1 MNSDDIHGKLMSLQ
15 EENQKL
21 KRNITSINDMERLIQ
36 ENRQMKMEIHK
47 LQMLQYA

>member
-21 KRNITSINDMERLIQ
+21 KRNNTSINDMERLIQ
-36 ENRQMKMEIHK
+36 
-47 LQMLQYA
+47 